1 MDTSE
6 FDTSARQHLTV
17 YKNFMTFSKI
27 SIIAVIAVLVIMALT
42 LL

>member
-6 FDTSARQHLTV
+6 FDNAARQHLTV
-17 YKNFMTFSKI
+17 YKSFMTFSKV
-27 SIIAVIAVLVIMALT
+27 SIIGVIAVLVIMALT